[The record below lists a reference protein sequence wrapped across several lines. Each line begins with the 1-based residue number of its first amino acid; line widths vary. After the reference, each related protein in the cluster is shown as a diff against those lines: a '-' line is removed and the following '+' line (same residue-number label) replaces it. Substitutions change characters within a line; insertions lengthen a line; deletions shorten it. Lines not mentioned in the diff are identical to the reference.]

1 MKSCQQQSFL
11 ILWMLHIIGVMM
23 NFKKDRVSLLTAL
36 KSFVQEGLEHA
47 SVAPM
52 DEEVAALVIELSDRR
67 RTRKLKK
74 INEALKEWIDEM
86 VREEKLRR
94 QERQYNEEVL
104 VKLHC
109 ADAIRAES
117 HQ

>member
-1 MKSCQQQSFL
+1 
-11 ILWMLHIIGVMM
+11 MLHIIGIMM
-23 NFKKDRVSLLTAL
+23 NFKKDRVSLLAAL

-52 DEEVAALVIELSDRR
+52 DEEIAELVIELTDRR

-74 INEALKEWIDEM
+74 INEALKEWISEM
-86 VREEKLRR
+86 VREEKLRKE
-94 QERQYNEEVL
+94 ERQYNEEVL
-104 VKLHC
+104 AKLHRS
-109 ADAIRAES
+109 DAIRAES

>member
-1 MKSCQQQSFL
+1 
-11 ILWMLHIIGVMM
+11 M
-23 NFKKDRVSLLTAL
+23 NFKKDRVSLLAAL

-52 DEEVAALVIELSDRR
+52 DEEIAELVIELTDRR

-74 INEALKEWIDEM
+74 INEALKEWISEM
-86 VREEKLRR
+86 VREEKLRKE
-94 QERQYNEEVL
+94 ERQYNEEVL
-104 VKLHC
+104 AKLHRS
-109 ADAIRAES
+109 DAIRAES

>member
-1 MKSCQQQSFL
+1 
-11 ILWMLHIIGVMM
+11 M
-23 NFKKDRVSLLTAL
+23 NFKKDRVSLLAAL

-52 DEEVAALVIELSDRR
+52 DDEIAALVIELTDRR

-74 INEALKEWIDEM
+74 INEALKEWIAEM
-86 VREEKLRR
+86 VQEEKLHK

-104 VKLHC
+104 AKLHR
-109 ADAIRAES
+109 ANAIRSES